1 MAKMIKKKNIPLVFN
16 LFLFTHLFVWT
27 FVPFI
32 SNVNLPL
39 DVIEA
44 LAWASDLNW
53 GFEKHPPL
61 SAFFIEIFYQIFGR
75 QDWAYYLLS
84 QIFIIF
90 SFVVI
95 FKLAKEFLKN
105 DIHALL
111 SVLLLEGIYFYNFT
125 SPEFNVNICQIPFW
139 TLTVYYSWQCLKNDK
154 IQNWVLL
161 GLFAALGVLS
171 KYLFVY
177 LLAGVVFFFIF
188 KLKKNKKFN
197 YKYFISLLVFLLI
210 LTPHFI
216 WLIENDFKTVS
227 YGLKR
232 TSLENSNFLNHF
244 LYPLKF
250 MLKQIGILIPFFALL
265 SLIISKFK
273 IKFKFNF
280 RDEKLIFLVS
290 LTIVPILLMSLTSLI
305 FGANIRTMWMTPF
318 YLFFGLLFIYI
329 FKSKINLNY
338 LKRFVI
344 IFLFIFIISP
354 ATYLYMSLSKNDKRT
369 DFPGK
374 EIARLVQARW
384 DKNFTNTITIVVGD
398 EWLGGNLSYHL
409 QSRPRWFNNLSPELK
424 NLKLDGGVIYT
435 GNANVLESIC
445 PGEFGK
451 IRLQGICMIGTR

>member
-1 MAKMIKKKNIPLVFN
+1 MEKMIKKKNISLIFN
-16 LFLFTHLFVWT
+16 LFIFTHLFTWT
-27 FVPFI
+27 LVPFI

-44 LAWASDLNW
+44 LAWGSNLDW

-61 SAFFIEIFYQIFGR
+61 SAFFPEIFYQLFGR

-84 QIFIIF
+84 QIFVIF
-90 SFVVI
+90 SFFVV

-105 DIHALL
+105 EVHALL
-111 SVLLLEGIYFYNFT
+111 SVFLLEGIYFYNFT

-139 TLTVYYSWQCLKNDK
+139 TLTVYYFWQCLKDDK
-154 IQNWVLL
+154 VQNWILL

-171 KYLFVY
+171 KYLFLY
-177 LLAGVVFFFIF
+177 LLIGIVAFFIF
-188 KLKKNKKFN
+188 RLIKNKKFHR
-197 YKYFISLLVFLLI
+197 KIFFSISIFLLVLS
-210 LTPHFI
+210 PHI
-216 WLIENDFKTVS
+216 MWLFENDFRTIT
-227 YGLKR
+227 YGLQR
-232 TSLENSNFLNHF
+232 TKLDEGNFLNHL

-250 MLKQIGILIPFFALL
+250 TLKQIGILIPFFVLL
-265 SLIISKFK
+265 SLIVSKFK
-273 IKFKFNF
+273 FKLNI
-280 RDEKLIFLVS
+280 RDEKLVFLAS
-290 LTIVPILLMSLTSLI
+290 TTLVPIILMLLTSLI

-338 LKRFVI
+338 LKKFLV
-344 IFLFIFIISP
+344 IFLFFFILSP
-354 ATYLYMSLSKNDKRT
+354 TAYLYTSFSKDNKRT

-374 EIARLVQARW
+374 EISRLVQTRW
-384 DKNFTNTITIVVGD
+384 DKNFINKITIVVGD

-435 GNANVLESIC
+435 GNADVLKSIC

-451 IRLQGICMIGTR
+451 IKLQGICMIGIR

>member
-1 MAKMIKKKNIPLVFN
+1 MIKKKNISLIFN
-16 LFLFTHLFVWT
+16 LFLFTHLLVWT

-32 SNVNLPL
+32 SNTNLPL

-44 LAWASDLNW
+44 LAWASNLDW

-61 SAFFIEIFYQIFGR
+61 SAFFPEVFYQIFGR

-84 QIFIIF
+84 QVFIVF
-90 SFVVI
+90 SFFVI

-105 DIHALL
+105 EIHAII
-111 SVLLLEGIYFYNFT
+111 SVLLLEGIYLYNFT
-125 SPEFNVNICQIPFW
+125 TPEFNVNICQIPFW
-139 TLTVYYSWQCLKNDK
+139 VLTVYYFWQCFKNDK

-177 LLAGVVFFFIF
+177 LLFGIAVFFIF

-197 YKYFISLLVFLLI
+197 YKWFIPLSVFLLV

-216 WLIENDFKTVS
+216 WLLDNNFKTFA

-232 TSLENSNFLNHF
+232 TTLTDSNSFNHIT
-244 LYPLKF
+244 YPLKF
-250 MLKQIGILIPFFALL
+250 TLKQIGILIPFFALL

-273 IKFKFNF
+273 FKFKFH
-280 RDEKLIFLVS
+280 DEKLIFLTSVV
-290 LTIVPILLMSLTSLI
+290 LLPILLMMLTSLI

-318 YLFFGLLFIYI
+318 YLFFGLLFVYI
-329 FKSKINLNY
+329 FEPNINLNN
-338 LKRFVI
+338 LKRFTAMFL
-344 IFLFIFIISP
+344 FLFILSP
-354 ATYLYMSLSKNDKRT
+354 TIYLYESLSIDDKRT

-374 EIARLVQARW
+374 EIARLVQTRW
-384 DKNFTNTITIVVGD
+384 DKNFTNKITIVVGD

-409 QSRPRWFNNLSPELK
+409 KSRPKWFNNLSPELK
-424 NLKLDGGVIYT
+424 NLKFDGGVIYT
-435 GNANVLESIC
+435 GNAKVLKSIC

-451 IRLQGICMIGTR
+451 IQLQGICMIGTR